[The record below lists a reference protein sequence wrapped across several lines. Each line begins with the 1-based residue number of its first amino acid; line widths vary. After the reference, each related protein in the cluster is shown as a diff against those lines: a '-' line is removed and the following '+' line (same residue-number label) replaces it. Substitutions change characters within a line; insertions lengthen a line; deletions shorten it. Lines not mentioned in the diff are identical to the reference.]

1 VKTQTS
7 VRTWIAQFRRP
18 RVAAI
23 LVGAAFAATPAFVS
37 AADDVE
43 GIAKLGLNLPGLVSQ
58 LVNFLLILIAL
69 RFLLWKPFLRVMD
82 ERKRRIEEGLQ
93 ASEQA
98 AQAAEQSQ
106 EESRRALEEARAEGR
121 ELIARSQ
128 ETSARLREELEAQAR
143 RDAEQIVTRARAEM
157 AVENQQAI
165 QALRSEFADLA
176 IRAAERVVG
185 QSLDRAA
192 HQRLIDEV
200 MVNSSF
206 NQDGNN

>member
-1 VKTQTS
+1 MKTLTHLT
-7 VRTWIAQFRRP
+7 RHP
-18 RVAAI
+18 RVAA
-23 LVGAAFAATPAFVS
+23 LFVGGVVAAMPAIAS
-37 AADDVE
+37 AQEAE
-43 GIAKLGLNLPGLVSQ
+43 SGGIAALGVNLPGLIAQ
-58 LVNFLLILIAL
+58 LVNFAILLVILRL
-69 RFLLWKPFLRVMD
+69 FLFGPIMRMVD

-98 AQAAEQSQ
+98 AHAAEQSQ

-121 ELIARSQ
+121 ELIARAQ

-143 RDAEQIVTRARAEM
+143 RDAEQIVARTRAEM
-157 AVENQQAI
+157 ELESQRAI
-165 QALRSEFADLA
+165 QALRAEFADLA

-200 MVNSSF
+200 LVNSSF
-206 NQDGNN
+206 NRDGNN